1 MQKCHRSISW
11 ILPDSRDTPLR
22 MRQFRRFIGC
32 IQLMLSLVSS
42 LAWDFVNPSRFII
55 IQDKPSLQNESL
67 LKTWLPDLSLTPR
80 YVKVFIEQ
88 VDFGL
93 FTDITIP
100 SPDGEDAESLS
111 DLTQMSLSLDKI
123 NKLNYTLD
131 RLFKALSALSLNVG
145 SKTTIEISG
154 GSLDGENW
162 TFEILWWE
170 PRDGQY
176 LKVSRVEIYRVA
188 SDGTVSYKNNNR

>member
-1 MQKCHRSISW
+1 
-11 ILPDSRDTPLR
+11 
-22 MRQFRRFIGC
+22 
-32 IQLMLSLVSS
+32 MLSLVSS